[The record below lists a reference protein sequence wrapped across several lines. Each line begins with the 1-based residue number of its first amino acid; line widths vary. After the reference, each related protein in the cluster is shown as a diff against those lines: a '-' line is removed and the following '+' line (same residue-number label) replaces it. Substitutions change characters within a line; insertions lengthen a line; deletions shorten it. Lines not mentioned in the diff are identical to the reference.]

1 MFLISV
7 LCKLKRINILFSQ
20 EKSNENPFTWRLRQ
34 CWEIS
39 FRLILS
45 QTNAT
50 IIIAGR
56 NESKANSFNDDLSFK
71 YDSGRI
77 ETQVIDASNSDSL
90 ISGFSKVDLII
101 NSASTIQFTKNI
113 VDALLQT
120 KKNYIDVLMSSPQKL
135 NLLKKASA
143 GFVKNN
149 QTVITDGGFDLGL
162 PAVLIRYAAEQF
174 DEIHSANVGSLL
186 KMDWKFDFSSPD
198 TIKEFIYEFKEFD
211 STAYVNSEWR
221 KLSYKDYKYFDFG
234 KPFGKKPCISM
245 MMQELREL
253 PEKYPSL
260 TETGFYVSGFN
271 WFTDY
276 LVTPLMMVAV
286 KNLLLKRLDSIAK
299 LFKWGIQKFSK
310 PPYKAI
316 LQLIAEGIKDGNKRR
331 MKIEISHEDGYFL
344 TAAPVFA
351 CLNQYLDGKINKP
364 GLHYQA
370 SVINPKIFLDD
381 LRDLGVEVNLVMS

>member
-1 MFLISV
+1 MKILLLGGYGNVGKFLSD
-7 LCKLKRINILFSQ
+7 
-20 EKSNENPFTWRLRQ
+20 
-34 CWEIS
+34 
-39 FRLILS
+39 LILS

-56 NESKANSFNDDLSFK
+56 NESKANSFNDELSFK
-71 YDSGRI
+71 YDPGRI

-113 VDALLQT
+113 VEALLQT

-135 NLLKKASA
+135 NLLKAASA
-143 GFVKNN
+143 EFVKNN
-149 QTVITDGGFDLGL
+149 QTIITDGGFHPGL
-162 PAVLIRYAAEQF
+162 PAALIRYTAGQF

-186 KMDWKFDFSSPD
+186 NMDWKFEFSSPD
-198 TIKEFIYEFKEFD
+198 TIKEFIYEFKEYD
-211 STAYVNSEWR
+211 STAYINNEWR

-245 MMQELREL
+245 MMEELKEL
-253 PEKYPSL
+253 PDTYPLLS
-260 TETGFYVSGFN
+260 ETGFYVSGFN

-286 KNLLLKRLDSIAK
+286 KNFSSQKLNSIAK
-299 LFKWGIQKFSK
+299 LFKWSIQKFSK
-310 PPYKAI
+310 PPYKVV
-316 LQLIAEGIKDGNKRR
+316 LQLIAEGIKNGKNQKI
-331 MKIEISHEDGYFL
+331 KIEVSHEDGYYL

-351 CLNQYLDGKINKP
+351 CLKQYLYGKINKP

-370 SVINPKIFLDD
+370 SVINPKIFFDD
-381 LRDLGVEVNLVMS
+381 LKDLGVEVNVVMS